1 MKTKQQNQTNI
12 EKLSTEIANSNL
24 MDKIDMSNTAD
35 PNDNYNI
42 INTIIGN
49 AIEKHIPEKVIKF
62 NNNKHKR
69 SRWITKGI
77 VNSIVFR
84 DKLYC
89 RLKTYNH
96 TLWSMKH
103 SK

>member
-1 MKTKQQNQTNI
+1 
-12 EKLSTEIANSNL
+12 
-24 MDKIDMSNTAD
+24 MSPTVD

-42 INTIIGN
+42 INIIIGN
-49 AIEKHIPEKVIKF
+49 AMDKHIPEKVIKC
-62 NNNKHKR
+62 NQHNHKW
-69 SRWITKGI
+69 SRWIIRGI

-89 RLKTYNH
+89 KLKNTQPYTF